1 MNQHCNQCDFEWESR
16 VADPSC
22 CPRCKR
28 YDWAEHKK
36 SPGRVSRKSNRGVA
50 GLKPL
55 TEIPRAPAPIELGGG
70 VKHAEPIPLAGERKI
85 EGGRLEPSPDREAA
99 QVHLCRSCEEPLVAS
114 GGKLYCANQAC
125 SDRGIEQKV
134 RRMK

>member
-1 MNQHCNQCDFEWESR
+1 MAHCNQCDLDWEPR

-36 SPGRVSRKSNRGVA
+36 SPGRVSRKSNGARSSVVELPLHGASKVRGDVA
-50 GLKPL
+50 GSIPARS
-55 TEIPRAPAPIELGGG
+55 TEPTVAVDPVE
-70 VKHAEPIPLAGERKI
+70 
-85 EGGRLEPSPDREAA
+85 EAMS
-99 QVHLCRSCEEPLVAS
+99 LCRSCEEPLVAS